1 MEAEADYLCLLL
13 KILHVCR
20 SSWASERLPLFWP
33 AEWKQYEKLVC
44 HRVVGR
50 MMKRDETTLPAARCH
65 FALRL
70 VLFIISPL
78 GYWFSFLSGEL
89 VGPASRPPRL
99 PAASCQRYFT
109 ADAPLNTEYT
119 HPHSHTHNEYCVYI
133 QGANHANTFLNTRP
147 VILSFWGIS
156 QRIYEARGGTKLLK
170 LQLTCGLHFYVRP
183 FVGLWQPA
191 DMTLSTI
198 TAR

>member
-33 AEWKQYEKLVC
+33 AEWKHYENLVC
-44 HRVVGR
+44 HRVVGAWWNV
-50 MMKRDETTLPAARCH
+50 MKQPCRPPVAILLCDWY
-65 FALRL
+65 F
-70 VLFIISPL
+70 FIISPL

-109 ADAPLNTEYT
+109 VDALINTEYT

-133 QGANHANTFLNTRP
+133 QGAKHANAYLNTHP

-156 QRIYEARGGTKLLK
+156 QRIYEARGGTKLPK

-183 FVGLWQPA
+183 LVGLWQPA